1 MTTADTEIA
10 PPNPFI
16 DRGACPGEGCIYRA
30 WTARQQITLYDKP
43 KGRHVVAH
51 LRPGEHVIGITGEV
65 RCIPLKLVA
74 SEDLPNPEDQWRPLI
89 RKGQAYYVLH
99 YLGEGAWLV
108 WFRGKLTT
116 IENPLQRGPFPKAV
130 WWVKV
135 KTSAGVVGWAIS
147 DGNFDG
153 QCSIARSGS
162 QKQSKQIAAA
172 QRKRW
177 AVVRAGR

>member
-1 MTTADTEIA
+1 MTNRRAGTLSL
-10 PPNPFI
+10 
-16 DRGACPGEGCIYRA
+16 IY
-30 WTARQQITLYDKP
+30 
-43 KGRHVVAH
+43 
-51 LRPGEHVIGITGEV
+51 V
-65 RCIPLKLVA
+65 RVNTSSVSQVRSAAYSFKLVA

-89 RKGQAYYVLH
+89 RKGQTYYVLH

-116 IENPLQRGPFPKAV
+116 VENPLQRGPFPKAV

-153 QCSIARSGS
+153 QCSIAQRGS
-162 QKQSKQIAAA
+162 PTNRGIASAPLDA
-172 QRKRW
+172 QHSRRPTNS
-177 AVVRAGR
+177 RLF